1 MYLLLDMVVYLILPD
16 DFLVRRKND
25 DRKRMLR
32 LMGLEVVEVSLM
44 RSPISSS
51 IDVNCSRVMR

>member
-44 RSPISSS
+44 RSSISSS